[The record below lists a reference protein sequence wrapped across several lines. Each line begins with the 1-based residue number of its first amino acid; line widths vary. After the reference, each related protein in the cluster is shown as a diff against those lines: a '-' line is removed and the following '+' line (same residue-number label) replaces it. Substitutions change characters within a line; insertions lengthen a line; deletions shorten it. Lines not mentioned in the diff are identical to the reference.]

1 MKTKR
6 KTYKPHKPKTH
17 ILSLQDKAMLRKVRA
32 YEELYESHKNSPHI
46 THIPKLSKH
55 PLSKTIQRTYKRYK
69 ILTEALLERVITEAE
84 LDQSSTKR
92 LLRRY
97 SNYRKML
104 PKLSEYQ
111 MTNYKTVYPRVLRG
125 YDIRELPFDPSK
137 STFKEFINRTEKDAK
152 VINTISGIIMLL
164 RMNAAEYNTAAPERR
179 PRLKQGFKALL
190 KELDNLICNPNPDY
204 DTTDYDPRQHGCV
217 RTCLGDVY
225 W

>member
-6 KTYKPHKPKTH
+6 KTLNPRKPRTFPLT
-17 ILSLQDKAMLRKVRA
+17 LQDKAILRKVRA
-32 YEELYESHKNSPHI
+32 YEELYKKYKTAPNIPDI
-46 THIPKLSKH
+46 TILSKH
-55 PLSKTIQRTYKRYK
+55 PLSKTIQKAYKQYK
-69 ILTEALLERVITEAE
+69 MLTEALIEMIMTEAE
-84 LDQSSTKR
+84 ADDYPTEWLLDWY
-92 LLRRY
+92 LDYRRI
-97 SNYRKML
+97 L

-137 STFKEFINRTEKDAK
+137 LTFKEFINRTEKDARI
-152 VINTISGIIMLL
+152 INTISGIIMLI
-164 RMNAAEYNTAAPERR
+164 RMNAAEWNTAEPKRK

-190 KELDNLICNPNPDY
+190 KELDNLICNPDPDY

-217 RTCLGDVY
+217 HTCLGGIH

>member
-1 MKTKR
+1 MKTKW
-6 KTYKPHKPKTH
+6 TTLKPHKPKTR
-17 ILSLQDKAMLRKVRA
+17 ILSLQDKAILRKVRA

-55 PLSKTIQRTYKRYK
+55 PLSKTIQRTYKQYK

-84 LDQSSTKR
+84 KEQYPTKR
-92 LLRRY
+92 LLKRY
-97 SNYRKML
+97 SNYRRML

-137 STFKEFINRTEKDAK
+137 LTFKEFINRTEKDARI
-152 VINTISGIIMLL
+152 INTISGIIMLL
-164 RMNAAEYNTAAPERR
+164 RMNAAEYNTAEPKRK

-190 KELDNLICNPNPDY
+190 KELDNLICNPDPDY

-217 RTCLGDVY
+217 HTCLGGIH

>member
-6 KTYKPHKPKTH
+6 TTFKPHKPKTR

-32 YEELYESHKNSPHI
+32 YEELYEHHKKSPYI

-55 PLSKTIQRTYKRYK
+55 PLSKTIQRTYKQYK

-84 LDQSSTKR
+84 KEQYPIKR
-92 LLRRY
+92 LLKWY
-97 SNYRKML
+97 SNYRRML

-111 MTNYKTVYPRVLRG
+111 MTNYKTVYPKVLRG

-137 STFKEFINRTEKDAK
+137 LTFKEFINRTEKDARI
-152 VINTISGIIMLL
+152 INTISGIIMLL
-164 RMNAAEYNTAAPERR
+164 RMNAAEYNTAEPKRK

-190 KELDNLICNPNPDY
+190 KELDNLICNPDPDY

-217 RTCLGDVY
+217 HTCLGDIH